1 MHANVWFTINKLFE
15 FEFEYLPKKWTW
27 KRGRLKGVII
37 QYDINLIKNLKNA
50 LYLIPKIVEQGMI
63 KVDKTVGQF
72 VKDIHV
78 Y

>member
-1 MHANVWFTINKLFE
+1 VPI
-15 FEFEYLPKKWTW
+15 LPPAHPL
-27 KRGRLKGVII
+27 GGGVII

-50 LYLIPKIVEQGMI
+50 LYLTPKIEQGMI
-63 KVDKTVGQF
+63 KVDKTVEQF